1 MPTCYFVVYCKR
13 GRKILGKDKNSI
25 YINENLRV
33 ELLKAGVDMEVG
45 LKYCGDVESYMQ
57 VLGVAVANYMDRVSD
72 IERYCHAKDYINYTI
87 AVHALKN
94 STANIGA
101 KQLSELAT
109 SLEMAGRE
117 DNISF
122 IKEKTGELLEQYI
135 KLNETISELIEYTS
149 NNTEMNLET
158 YHIEEKMWYD
168 SMLKLQNYLDELE
181 TDFALELINELLCS
195 DALVEAK
202 ILLNEMKSCLDK
214 FDIEGAKSGLQSLV
228 NIKI

>member
-45 LKYCGDVESYMQ
+45 LKYCGDVESYKQ

-122 IKEKTGELLEQYI
+122 IEEKTGELLEQYI
-135 KLNETISELIEYTS
+135 KLIEVINGLIKYTS
-149 NNTEMNLET
+149 SDAEVHSET
-158 YHIEEKMWYD
+158 YHIEEKMWYE
-168 SMLKLQNYLDELE
+168 SMSKLQNNLDELE
-181 TDFALELINELLCS
+181 IDFALELIDELLYS
-195 DALVEAK
+195 DALTEAK
-202 ILLNEMKSCLDK
+202 VLLNEMKRCLDK
-214 FDIEGAKSGLQSLV
+214 FDVEGAKSGLRSLV

>member
-1 MPTCYFVVYCKR
+1 MPTCYFVFYCKR
-13 GRKILGKDKNSI
+13 GRKILGKNKNGI
-25 YINENLRV
+25 YINDNLRV

-45 LKYCGDVESYMQ
+45 LKYCGDVESYKQ

-122 IKEKTGELLEQYI
+122 IEEKTGELLEQYI
-135 KLNETISELIEYTS
+135 KLIEVINGLIKYTS
-149 NNTEMNLET
+149 SDAEVHSET
-158 YHIEEKMWYD
+158 YHIEEKMWYE
-168 SMLKLQNYLDELE
+168 SMSKLQNNLDELE
-181 TDFALELINELLCS
+181 IDFALELIDELLYS
-195 DALVEAK
+195 DALTEAK
-202 ILLNEMKSCLDK
+202 VLLNEMKRCLDK
-214 FDIEGAKSGLQSLV
+214 FDVEGAKSGLQSLV